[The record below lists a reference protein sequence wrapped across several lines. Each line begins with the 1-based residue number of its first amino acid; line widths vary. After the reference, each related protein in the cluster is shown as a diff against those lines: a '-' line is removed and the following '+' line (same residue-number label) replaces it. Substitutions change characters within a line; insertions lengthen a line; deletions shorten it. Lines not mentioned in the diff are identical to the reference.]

1 MFFSTQYR
9 ELQALSTYW
18 QWGILVLFCLILNH
32 PALAASARTPLVV
45 VSEAQTQTVIKQVP
59 LTGTITSARVAR
71 LSAELSGQVEKL
83 LVEVGDRIKT
93 GDVLLELDAEIETL
107 ALQSTQ
113 AETARARAELADSRR
128 RFQDAERLLKQNNI
142 SANEFRLL
150 QAEVDIDAA
159 ALQRQL
165 AEERRQM
172 ARLDRHTLKAPFAG
186 VISERSTEIGE
197 WIEPGKPILTL
208 VAIDDLRIEFRVPQD
223 FYTRIDEQS
232 TITVTLDALPN
243 RRFQGIIDAVVP
255 VSDPSA
261 RTFLMH
267 VLVDKGDIRMTP
279 GMSVHGQLRLNTGE
293 QGVVISRDALLRYP
307 DGRVTVWVITDHE
320 PETTVSELPVRLGHS
335 FNGLVSIVEGL
346 QAGDVVVIKG
356 NESLQEGQQVRIHGT
371 EQAGP

>member
-9 ELQALSTYW
+9 ELRALSTYW
-18 QWGILVLFCLILNH
+18 QWGILALFCLILNQ

-165 AEERRQM
+165 AEERRQK

-186 VISERSTEIGE
+186 VISERTTEIGE

>member
-1 MFFSTQYR
+1 MSFSTQYR
-9 ELQALSTYW
+9 EPQALSTYW
-18 QWGILVLFCLILNH
+18 LWGILALFSLILNH
-32 PALAASARTPLVV
+32 SALAASARTPLVV
-45 VSEAQTQTVIKQVP
+45 VSEAQTQTIIKQVP

-71 LSAELSGQVEKL
+71 LSAEVSGQIEKIQ
-83 LVEVGDRIKT
+83 VEVGDRVKT

-113 AETARARAELADSRR
+113 AETQRVRAELADSRR
-128 RFQDAERLLKQNNI
+128 RFKDAERLLKQNNI

-150 QAEVDIDAA
+150 QAEVEIDAA

-165 AEERRQM
+165 AEERRQT
-172 ARLDRHTLKAPFAG
+172 ARVERHILKAPFAG

-197 WIEPGKPILTL
+197 WIEPGKPVLTL

-223 FYTRIDEQS
+223 FYMRIDEQS
-232 TITVTLDALPN
+232 AITVTLDALPN
-243 RRFQGIIDAVVP
+243 RKFQGIIDAVVP

-279 GMSVHGQLRLNTGE
+279 GMSVHGQLRLNTGQ

-307 DGRVTVWVITDHE
+307 DGRVTVWVITDHK
-320 PETTVSELPVRLGHS
+320 PETTVSELPVKLGHS

-346 QAGDVVVIKG
+346 QAGDVVVVKG
-356 NESLQEGQQVRIHGT
+356 NESLQEGQQVRIQGT
-371 EQAGP
+371 GHTGP